1 MSERVVKN
9 TTRPHHED
17 LSMGRVFHHALRVAA
32 AYTVAMQTGLK
43 DRYAVSHHLYHM
55 VHDGTVSADITQ
67 TAIRDGVAT
76 ANAHRTA
83 LRNAFP
89 DRTMSEPEFR
99 APSSR

>member
-1 MSERVVKN
+1 
-9 TTRPHHED
+9 
-17 LSMGRVFHHALRVAA
+17 
-32 AYTVAMQTGLK
+32 
-43 DRYAVSHHLYHM
+43 M

-99 APSSR
+99 TPSSR

>member
-9 TTRPHHED
+9 ITRPHHED
-17 LSMGRVFHHALRVAA
+17 LGMGRVFRHALRVAA

-43 DRYAVSHHLYHM
+43 GRYAVSHHLYHM

-99 APSSR
+99 TPSSR